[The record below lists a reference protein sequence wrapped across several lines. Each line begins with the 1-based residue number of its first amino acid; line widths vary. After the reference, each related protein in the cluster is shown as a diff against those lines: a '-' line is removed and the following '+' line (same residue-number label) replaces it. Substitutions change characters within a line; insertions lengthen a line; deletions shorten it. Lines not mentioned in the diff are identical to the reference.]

1 MMTPDRRT
9 AFLFLQLNRGEL
21 NGFLTQVTNNL
32 ANIVILPPI
41 VLLAYRVGLAAAF
54 IGGLI
59 EMSGA
64 LILYEEKN
72 ENSSENGKN
81 LISMG
86 FRRGDSPGCP

>member
-1 MMTPDRRT
+1 M
-9 AFLFLQLNRGEL
+9 FVSLFGIIGPVYFVSQD
-21 NGFLTQVTNNL
+21 
-32 ANIVILPPI
+32 A
-41 VLLAYRVGLAAAF
+41 LLAYRVGLAAAF

-72 ENSSENGKN
+72 ENSSENGEN

-86 FRRGDSPGCP
+86 FRRGDGPGCP